1 MKKQILLWASI
12 LFVMI
17 PTLFTPVS
25 FAEDIE
31 VIYVEEEETGELV
44 ELEGT
49 EDTPLDEGE
58 LSTYRYEIGTRE
70 LPENVTWANGRLIL
84 NFNWALIGEVGV
96 QHGGQACAC
105 FSLAYCR
112 TILDGT
118 SYSYADF
125 SLGTSEEDAYASW
138 TLGSYEGYFPTD
150 KQSAYEFIF
159 SELCRGKPVV
169 VRIEGPYT
177 LLHYVAIVG
186 FENVT
191 DGLPLSAY
199 NFLILDP
206 GDPYY
211 ELENMGGK
219 GFDLK
224 KDGGTYQVEYD
235 TTSASSPF
243 VMDNSDYLR
252 LCKEETANLYLK
264 AVEQTNVMTLPCDT
278 ETNEETKKLV
288 ILEEGEIFIAT
299 ARIENSRLE
308 CWFRGRTESGVSG
321 YVSAGTMKKEEK
333 QPLSIAH
340 KKNCHVLYVCG
351 TRWTQQVACI
361 PAGRYFFLLEE

>member
-1 MKKQILLWASI
+1 ML
-12 LFVMI
+12 
-17 PTLFTPVS
+17 PTIFS
-25 FAEDIE
+25 QRSSAEGIE
-31 VIYVEEEETGELV
+31 IIHVEEEATGEIV

-49 EDTPLDEGE
+49 ESIPLTGE
-58 LSTYRYEIGTRE
+58 DLPTYQYQMSLCE
-70 LPENVTWANGRLIL
+70 LPENVTWENGRLIL

-112 TILDGT
+112 TILDGI

-125 SLGTSEEDAYASW
+125 SLGTSEQDAYASW
-138 TLGSYEGYFPTD
+138 TLAAYEGYYPVD

-224 KDGGTYQVEYD
+224 KDGGKYQVEYD

-243 VMDNSDYLR
+243 VLDNSDYLK
-252 LCKEETANLYLK
+252 LCTERTLKLNLTAK
-264 AVEQTNVMTLPCDT
+264 EQTSVMTLPCDL
-278 ETNEETKKLV
+278 ETCEEANKLV
-288 ILEEGEIFIAT
+288 VLEEGEIFIAT
-299 ARIENSRLE
+299 AKIENSRLE
-308 CWFRGRTESGVSG
+308 CWYKGKTASGVSG
-321 YVSAGTMKKEEK
+321 YVPARAMEK
-333 QPLSIAH
+333 SENDDLAILRNTGAKGKTRLPPDMFF
-340 KKNCHVLYVCG
+340 VC
-351 TRWTQQVACI
+351 
-361 PAGRYFFLLEE
+361 LEGL

>member
-1 MKKQILLWASI
+1 MNRKHLITNLLAF
-12 LFVMI
+12 LLLTAF
-17 PTLFTPVS
+17 LQPVAY
-25 FAEDIE
+25 AEDLEI
-31 VIYVEEEETGELV
+31 IAVEGEESEAIV
-44 ELEGT
+44 ELECE
-49 EDTPLDEGE
+49 EDLPLIEGE
-58 LSTYRYEIGTRE
+58 LPVYQYEIGTRE

-112 TILDGT
+112 TILDGI

-138 TLGSYEGYFPTD
+138 ALGAYEGYYPSD
-150 KQSAYEFIF
+150 KQSAYERIF
-159 SELCRGKPVV
+159 SELCQGKPVV

-177 LLHYVAIVG
+177 ALHYVAIVG

-224 KDGGTYQVEYD
+224 KDGGKYQVEYD

-243 VMDNSDYLR
+243 VLDNSDYLK
-252 LCKEETANLYLK
+252 LCTERTLKLNLK
-264 AVEQTNVMTLPCDT
+264 AKEQTSIMTLPCDR
-278 ETNEETKKLV
+278 ETSEETKKLV
-288 ILEEGEIFIAT
+288 ILEEGEFFLAT
-299 ARIENSRLE
+299 AKIENSRLE
-308 CWFRGRTESGVSG
+308 CWYKGRSENGISG
-321 YVSAGTMKKEEK
+321 YVFAGALVNSTTVKPVTPQGNQRSLKGKCSAQM
-333 QPLSIAH
+333 
-340 KKNCHVLYVCG
+340 
-351 TRWTQQVACI
+351 
-361 PAGRYFFLLEE
+361 LLFDCADSLNEICVNHN

>member
-1 MKKQILLWASI
+1 MKSQILLVVTI
-12 LFVMI
+12 LFVML
-17 PTLFTPVS
+17 PTIFS
-25 FAEDIE
+25 QRSSAEGIE
-31 VIYVEEEETGELV
+31 IIHVEEEATGEIV

-49 EDTPLDEGE
+49 ESIPLTGE
-58 LSTYRYEIGTRE
+58 DLPTYQYQMSLCE
-70 LPENVTWANGRLIL
+70 LPENVTWENGRLIL

-112 TILDGT
+112 TILDGI

-125 SLGTSEEDAYASW
+125 SLGTSEQDAYASW
-138 TLGSYEGYFPTD
+138 TLAAYEGYYPVD

-224 KDGGTYQVEYD
+224 KDGGKYQVEYD

-243 VMDNSDYLR
+243 VLDNSDYLK
-252 LCKEETANLYLK
+252 LCTERTLKLNLTAK
-264 AVEQTNVMTLPCDT
+264 EQTSVMTLPCDL
-278 ETNEETKKLV
+278 ETCEEANKLV
-288 ILEEGEIFIAT
+288 VLEEGEIFIAT
-299 ARIENSRLE
+299 AKIENSRLE
-308 CWFRGRTESGVSG
+308 CWYKGKTASGVSG
-321 YVSAGTMKKEEK
+321 YVPARAMEK
-333 QPLSIAH
+333 SENDDLAILRNTGAKGKTRLPPDMFF
-340 KKNCHVLYVCG
+340 VC
-351 TRWTQQVACI
+351 
-361 PAGRYFFLLEE
+361 LEGL